1 MKIVICV
8 YAFNWIKIPLG
19 YGMLYNFML
28 EEMEDYG
35 PANVAKFARYVTMF
49 HAALWWIS
57 NASV

>member
-49 HAALWWIS
+49 HAALW
-57 NASV
+57 